1 MKRTALENVKSK
13 SSSVRSKRAV
23 RKTYVMCIDNVG
35 YLASLEFGKVY
46 LSLPTQGA
54 GPEGWLRITDESG
67 EDYLYD
73 SVRFVP
79 VELPPKGKSAFA
91 ARAMTVGHAIEA
103 VG

>member
-1 MKRTALENVKSK
+1 MKRMASENGKSK
-13 SSSVRSKRAV
+13 SSSARTKRAV
-23 RKTYVMCIDNVG
+23 RRSYAMCIDNDG

-46 LSLPTQGA
+46 LSLPTRGA
-54 GPEGWLRITDESG
+54 GPEGWLRIIDESG

-73 SVRFVP
+73 GARFVP

-91 ARAMTVGHAIEA
+91 ARSMTVSHPVEV

>member
-1 MKRTALENVKSK
+1 MKRMASENAKLK
-13 SSSVRSKRAV
+13 SSSARSRRAG
-23 RKTYVMCIDNVG
+23 RKAYVMCIDNVG

-54 GPEGWLRITDESG
+54 GPEGWLRIIDESG

-73 SVRFVP
+73 SVRFVQ

-91 ARAMTVGHAIEA
+91 ARRLTVGHAIE
-103 VG
+103 VIG